1 MASPPWCVPGPSLIP
16 PVSLAFVG
24 VSGYSHVT
32 ACTPPVLIF
41 GKVHRILARNGC
53 SAPFGDLSTALKRF
67 RVSEPEEA
75 AVSCITRVLRPK
87 NAFRKF
93 FLLVPAPTARA
104 PEQARAA
111 RTLSLASPRGLDWS
125 PFWPPL
131 PPRGPPTWVQ
141 AVPRGWLPGRT
152 LLLLGNRSAALRPHP
167 GRQSITG

>member
-1 MASPPWCVPGPSLIP
+1 MAACIL
-16 PVSLAFVG
+16 PVF
-24 VSGYSHVT
+24 
-32 ACTPPVLIF
+32 IF
-41 GKVHRILARNGC
+41 GKDHRILARNGC

-141 AVPRGWLPGRT
+141 AVPPWVATGPHFALAWQQVGCASSPPWSAVDHGMTAFASPLPTISSPPWSSTVPRVAPT
-152 LLLLGNRSAALRPHP
+152 EAP
-167 GRQSITG
+167 